1 MCTHALC
8 VCADA
13 AGVSAQGKACNVA
26 KSADVRA
33 LADYAQQQLGTIDLW
48 WVRLGCYVFGFGF
61 KFE

>member
-1 MCTHALC
+1 MDLVRMCTHALS

-48 WVRLGCYVFGFGF
+48 
-61 KFE
+61 